1 MKFQML
7 FVPVAI
13 LVSVVWSFYAYG
25 FKGLLVSVGV
35 LSVWFLLHWTR
46 TMQVLRRAAERPI
59 GYVASAVMLN
69 AKLKPGVT
77 LLHVVAMTR
86 ALGELR
92 SVRRRGATGPV
103 PADGKPARDP
113 GAHAAQPQ
121 GSAPLAAGLA
131 APDGGAGP
139 LGGALTP
146 GVG

>member
-1 MKFQML
+1 MNFQKL
-7 FVPVAI
+7 FVPAAI
-13 LVSVVWSFYAYG
+13 LAAVVWSFYAYG

-35 LSVWFLLHWTR
+35 LSMWFLLHWTR

-92 SVRRRGATGPV
+92 STTEVQPEIYRWTDSTDSHVTAEFQ
-103 PADGKPARDP
+103 DGKLVKWTLFRPPVAEDV
-113 GAHAAQPQ
+113 A
-121 GSAPLAAGLA
+121 
-131 APDGGAGP
+131 
-139 LGGALTP
+139 P
-146 GVG
+146 GV